1 MRKPQPADTEIDAGI
16 IERFA
21 AAYTEQSDAAPG
33 TGSEETA
40 PVKVAPRLMEKL
52 SSLGGDEIAPDTTEE
67 DSAEDDLD
75 EVEDVLAAA
84 DAAGESALDDEETD
98 ELDLTEPGPLTLS
111 ILELQSKMKS
121 RTPQIRSFPWLRE

>member
-1 MRKPQPADTEIDAGI
+1 MRKPKPADTGIDAGI

-21 AAYTEQSDAAPG
+21 AAYTEQSEAAPG
-33 TGSEETA
+33 TGSEEAAT
-40 PVKVAPRLMEKL
+40 VTIAPRLMEKL
-52 SSLGGDEIAPDTTEE
+52 SSLGGDEVAPDAAREGSVEGDPE
-67 DSAEDDLD
+67 DMEHFASAEDA
-75 EVEDVLAAA
+75 EE
-84 DAAGESALDDEETD
+84 ESALDDEETD